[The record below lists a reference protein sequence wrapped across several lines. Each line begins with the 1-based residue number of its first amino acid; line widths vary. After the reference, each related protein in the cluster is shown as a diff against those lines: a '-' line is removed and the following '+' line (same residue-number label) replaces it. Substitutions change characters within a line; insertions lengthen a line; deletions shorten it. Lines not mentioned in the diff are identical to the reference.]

1 MSNKSPFILTAWSL
15 VFCAFTLI
23 WIFKNTVPPSWDQ
36 AHYLGASAY
45 LENILRSQGILSFFF
60 ETTKILGTKAPLLPI
75 LTVPLYIIFG
85 SSAQIA
91 LLVNILFFV
100 IFVFFFFNL
109 ARGFVDEKTSMA
121 SLLIISTMP
130 LFYGLMRYYLVEFG
144 LMAFVVIFLYL
155 LLRSK
160 LLISKKYLFWLGVV
174 FGLGMMMKFHF
185 FVFIA
190 GPVSFVIYSSWKK
203 IGIRLF
209 NLKNLLV
216 FTLPALAIALPWYG
230 RNILT
235 VLWKAKRATNPELL
249 GALYYGPPFSIKN
262 LYLGGLDFIN
272 WVVSGYWFLVIVMI
286 LPLIYLFKSK
296 RVHVNYFLL
305 SWFLVPFIIFYFGPN
320 KDYRL
325 MLPLLPPI
333 AILIAWFIQQF
344 FRKRQLVSLL
354 IFMIFPTIVYLNT
367 TVFSA
372 QLIPQR
378 ISLGPIVFA
387 DNKTGPYVQLPRN
400 EYWPVVEVL
409 KYIAEYSLDD
419 KTKKLILASED
430 EAFNI
435 NGLQYYATRYKLP
448 IKIQSASYF
457 QKGTT
462 YETIQAAIDQGDY
475 LIMKVGGM
483 TGPIGLNRYN
493 DLILK
498 NLNFQIW
505 EEIPNS
511 FILPDGG
518 ILKIWRKVS

>member
-1 MSNKSPFILTAWSL
+1 
-15 VFCAFTLI
+15 
-23 WIFKNTVPPSWDQ
+23 
-36 AHYLGASAY
+36 
-45 LENILRSQGILSFFF
+45 
-60 ETTKILGTKAPLLPI
+60 
-75 LTVPLYIIFG
+75 
-85 SSAQIA
+85 
-91 LLVNILFFV
+91 
-100 IFVFFFFNL
+100 
-109 ARGFVDEKTSMA
+109 
-121 SLLIISTMP
+121 
-130 LFYGLMRYYLVEFG
+130 
-144 LMAFVVIFLYL
+144 
-155 LLRSK
+155 
-160 LLISKKYLFWLGVV
+160 
-174 FGLGMMMKFHF
+174 
-185 FVFIA
+185 
-190 GPVSFVIYSSWKK
+190 
-203 IGIRLF
+203 
-209 NLKNLLV
+209 
-216 FTLPALAIALPWYG
+216 
-230 RNILT
+230 
-235 VLWKAKRATNPELL
+235 
-249 GALYYGPPFSIKN
+249 
-262 LYLGGLDFIN
+262 
-272 WVVSGYWFLVIVMI
+272 
-286 LPLIYLFKSK
+286 
-296 RVHVNYFLL
+296 
-305 SWFLVPFIIFYFGPN
+305 
-320 KDYRL
+320 
-325 MLPLLPPI
+325 
-333 AILIAWFIQQF
+333 
-344 FRKRQLVSLL
+344 
-354 IFMIFPTIVYLNT
+354 MIFPTIVYLNT